1 VTGRM
6 LNPILLCAEQVEEEE
21 EGTTTTTKNNKKNTK
36 SKEAAA
42 RWAAEFYLNKKL
54 LQNPLHDIS
63 VVESVA
69 GM

>member
-1 VTGRM
+1 M

-21 EGTTTTTKNNKKNTK
+21 GTTTTTKNNKMNMK